1 MVRPVPRWPDEGERM
16 NAVAPLDASATASA
30 AVALAPHG
38 AAALIMAQFRCY
50 NDEFGRITRRAAGH
64 FLSGDAHARERDAV
78 ARIELYEQHVGLALQ
93 ALRAA
98 GAEAGPGA
106 APGYWEAATAAYA
119 ALIERV
125 PDSDFY
131 RTFYNSVTRDLF
143 GTVGVNPR
151 VEFCATQSGR
161 AAGPVPIR
169 VYPAAASLQSAVAD
183 VLADLPFATA
193 LAAPEQAVRR
203 VATELGRYYE
213 TRPPSAAP
221 ESIELIE
228 PLFYRAGEAFLVG
241 RLVGDSVVTPLVI
254 AFRNGPG
261 GVQVESVLL
270 SRNDISSQF
279 GYANSYFHVDLP
291 VVGAAVTL
299 LRSFMPRKPVDE
311 LYTVLGRAK
320 QGKTERYFALRRHL
334 DSSID
339 AFVHAPGERGL
350 VMIVFTLPSHDLV
363 FKVIRDQFG
372 APKHATRADVM
383 ERYRFVFRHDRAGRM
398 VDAQEFRQL
407 RLPLARFMPA
417 LAEELLRE
425 ASQSCR
431 IEGEDLIVEHCY
443 IERRLRPL
451 NLYVREAEP
460 AAAEAAIVDYGNA
473 LRDLASTNIFAGDL
487 LLKNFGVTRNGRVI
501 FYDYDEVA
509 LLGDCEFR
517 DLPVASTDEE
527 ESAGEPWFYVGP
539 HDVFPEQWLPFLAI
553 PAPVREVFLARHGEL
568 LTARWWRARQVAAQ
582 EVARDA

>member
-1 MVRPVPRWPDEGERM
+1 V
-16 NAVAPLDASATASA
+16 S
-30 AVALAPHG
+30 ALAVSVRAGIAPG
-38 AAALIMAQFRCY
+38 EAAALIVAQFRAY
-50 NDEFGRITRRAAGH
+50 NDEFGRITRRAAEH
-64 FLSGDAHARERDAV
+64 FLSGDAVAREHDAV
-78 ARIELYEQHVGLALQ
+78 ARIELYEQHVGLALR

-98 GAEAGPGA
+98 APTEPA
-106 APGYWEAATAAYA
+106 ADYWEGATAAYA
-119 ALIERV
+119 TLIERL

-143 GTVGVNPR
+143 GTVGVNAR
-151 VEFCATQSGR
+151 VEFCATHVGR
-161 AAGPVPIR
+161 ASGSVPIR
-169 VYPAAASLQSAVAD
+169 VYPVGGSLQSAVTD
-183 VLADLPFATA
+183 VLADLPFAAA

-203 VATELGRYYE
+203 VTTELGRHYE
-213 TRPPSAAP
+213 TRPASAAP

-228 PLFYRAGEAFLVG
+228 PLFYRAGDAFLVG
-241 RLVGDSVVTPLVI
+241 RLIGDSAVTPLVI
-254 AFRNGPG
+254 VFHGGPG
-261 GVQVESVLL
+261 GVQVASVLL

-363 FKVIRDQFG
+363 FKVIRDHFG

-398 VDAQEFRQL
+398 VDAQEFRRL
-407 RLPLARFMPA
+407 SLPLARFMPA
-417 LAEELLRE
+417 LADELLRD

-431 IEGEDLIVEHCY
+431 LDGEDLVIEHCY

-451 NLYVREAEP
+451 NLYLREAEP
-460 AAAEAAIVDYGNA
+460 AAAEAAIIDYGNA

-487 LLKNFGVTRNGRVI
+487 LLKNFGVTRHGRVI
-501 FYDYDEVA
+501 FYDYDEVS

-517 DLPVASTDEE
+517 DLPTASSDEE
-527 ESAGEPWFYVGP
+527 ECAGEPWFYVGP
-539 HDVFPEQWLPFLAI
+539 RDVFPEQWLPFLAMP
-553 PAPVREVFLARHGEL
+553 PAVREVFLARHAEL
-568 LTARWWRARQVAAQ
+568 LTARWWRARQAAL
-582 EVARDA
+582 ATPPA

>member
-1 MVRPVPRWPDEGERM
+1 M
-16 NAVAPLDASATASA
+16 NAVAALEATA
-30 AVALAPHG
+30 AVKPAGALAPPEA
-38 AAALIMAQFRCY
+38 AAALIMAQFRAY
-50 NDEFGRITRRAAGH
+50 NDEFGRITRRAADH
-64 FLSGDAHARERDAV
+64 FLSGDAVARERDAV
-78 ARIELYEQHVGLALQ
+78 ARIELYEQHVGLALR

-98 GAEAGPGA
+98 GATAAPGA
-106 APGYWEAATAAYA
+106 APGYWEAATAAYG

-125 PDSDFY
+125 ADSDFY
-131 RTFYNSVTRDLF
+131 RTFYQF
-143 GTVGVNPR
+143 GDPR
-151 VEFCATQSGR
+151 PVRHRGR
-161 AAGPVPIR
+161 
-169 VYPAAASLQSAVAD
+169 QSARGILRHAQRPRLGLGAD
-183 VLADLPFATA
+183 PGLPGCRTRCSRPSATCSPTCPSPPRSRPRNRQCDA
-193 LAAPEQAVRR
+193 SV
-203 VATELGRYYE
+203 TELGRHFE

-241 RLVGDSVVTPLVI
+241 RLIGDSAVTPLVI

-270 SRNDISSQF
+270 SRNEISSQF

-363 FKVIRDQFG
+363 FKVIRDRFG

-398 VDAQEFRQL
+398 VDAQEFRRL
-407 RLPLARFMPA
+407 SLPLARFMPA

-431 IEGEDLIVEHCY
+431 LEGEELIVEHCY

-451 NLYVREAEP
+451 NLFLREAEP
-460 AAAEAAIVDYGNA
+460 AAAESAIVDYGNA

-487 LLKNFGVTRNGRVI
+487 LLKNFGVTRHGRVI
-501 FYDYDEVA
+501 FYDYDEVS

-517 DLPVASTDEE
+517 ELPIARTDEE
-527 ESAGEPWFYVGP
+527 ESAAEPWFYVGP
-539 HDVFPEQWLPFLAI
+539 RDVFPEQWLPFLAM
-553 PAPVREVFLARHGEL
+553 PAALREVFLAGHAEL
-568 LTARWWRARQVAAQ
+568 LTARWWRSRQQALADQAPAA
-582 EVARDA
+582 ANPA

>member
-1 MVRPVPRWPDEGERM
+1 V
-16 NAVAPLDASATASA
+16 NAVAPLVDAASAGKARAVLA
-30 AVALAPHG
+30 AQA
-38 AAALIMAQFRCY
+38 AAALIVAQFDRY
-50 NDEFGRITRRAAGH
+50 NEEFSALTRRAAAH
-64 FLSGDAHARERDAV
+64 FLSGDTHARERDAV
-78 ARIELYEQHVGLALQ
+78 ARIELYEQHVGH
-93 ALRAA
+93 ALRVLHAA
-98 GAEAGPGA
+98 GAPAAGAA

-119 ALIERV
+119 TLIERA

-143 GTVGVNPR
+143 GTVGVNTH
-151 VEFCATQSGR
+151 VEFCATHSGR
-161 AAGPVPIR
+161 ASGAVPIR
-169 VYPAAASLQSAVAD
+169 VYPAGGSLQAAVAD
-183 VLADLPFATA
+183 VLADLPFAAA
-193 LAAPEQAVRR
+193 LAEPDQAVRR
-203 VATELGRYYE
+203 VVTELGRYYE

-228 PLFYRAGEAFLVG
+228 PLFYRGGEAFLVG
-241 RLVGDSVVTPLVI
+241 RLVGDSAVTPLVI

-261 GVQVESVLL
+261 GVQVEAVLL

-363 FKVIRDQFG
+363 FKVIRDHFG
-372 APKHATRADVM
+372 APKHATRDEVM

-398 VDAQEFRQL
+398 VDAQEFKRL
-407 RLPLARFMPA
+407 SLPLARFMPA

-431 IEGEDLIVEHCY
+431 IEGEELIVEHCY

-451 NLYVREAEP
+451 NLFLREAEP

-473 LRDLASTNIFAGDL
+473 LRDLASTDIFAGDL
-487 LLKNFGVTRNGRVI
+487 LLKNFGVTRHGRVI

-509 LLGDCEFR
+509 LLGECEFR

-527 ESAGEPWFYVGP
+527 ESAAEPWFYVGP
-539 HDVFPEQWLPFLAI
+539 RDVFPEQWLPFLAI
-553 PAPVREVFLARHGEL
+553 PAPLREVFLARHGEL
-568 LTARWWRARQVAAQ
+568 LTARWWRARQA
-582 EVARDA
+582 VAREGTKVT

>member
-1 MVRPVPRWPDEGERM
+1 M
-16 NAVAPLDASATASA
+16 S
-30 AVALAPHG
+30 ALAVSVRAGIAPG
-38 AAALIMAQFRCY
+38 EAAALIVAHFRAY
-50 NDEFGRITRRAAGH
+50 NDEFGRITRRAAEH
-64 FLSGDAHARERDAV
+64 FLSGDAVAREHDAV
-78 ARIELYEQHVGLALQ
+78 ARIELYEQHVGQ
-93 ALRAA
+93 ALRALRA
-98 GAEAGPGA
+98 A
-106 APGYWEAATAAYA
+106 APTEPAADFWEGATAAYA
-119 ALIERV
+119 TLIERL

-143 GTVGVNPR
+143 GTVGVNAR
-151 VEFCATQSGR
+151 VEFCATHVGR
-161 AAGPVPIR
+161 ASGSVPIR
-169 VYPAAASLQSAVAD
+169 VYPVGGSLQSAVTD
-183 VLADLPFATA
+183 VLADLPFAAA

-203 VATELGRYYE
+203 VTTELGRHYE
-213 TRPPSAAP
+213 TRPASAAP

-228 PLFYRAGEAFLVG
+228 PLFYRAGDAFLVG
-241 RLVGDSVVTPLVI
+241 RLIGDSAVTPLVI
-254 AFRNGPG
+254 VFHNGAG
-261 GVQVESVLL
+261 GVQVASVLL

-363 FKVIRDQFG
+363 FKVIRDHFG

-398 VDAQEFRQL
+398 VDAQEFRRL
-407 RLPLARFMPA
+407 SLPLARFMPA
-417 LAEELLRE
+417 LADELLRD

-431 IEGEDLIVEHCY
+431 LDGEELVIEHCY

-451 NLYVREAEP
+451 NLYLREAEP
-460 AAAEAAIVDYGNA
+460 AAAEAAIIDYGNA

-487 LLKNFGVTRNGRVI
+487 LLKNFGVTRHGRVI
-501 FYDYDEVA
+501 FYDYDEVS

-517 DLPVASTDEE
+517 DLPTASSDEE
-527 ESAGEPWFYVGP
+527 ECAGEPWFYVGP
-539 HDVFPEQWLPFLAI
+539 RDVFPEQWLPFLAMP
-553 PAPVREVFLARHGEL
+553 PAVREVFLARHAEL
-568 LTARWWRARQVAAQ
+568 LTARWWRARQAAL
-582 EVARDA
+582 ATPPA